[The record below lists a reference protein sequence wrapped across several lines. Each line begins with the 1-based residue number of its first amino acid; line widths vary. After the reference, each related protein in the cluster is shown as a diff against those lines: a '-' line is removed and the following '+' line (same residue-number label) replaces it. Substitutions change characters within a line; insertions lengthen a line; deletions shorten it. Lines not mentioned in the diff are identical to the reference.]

1 MKRYLH
7 QVQEH
12 YLVFKQ
18 QNSEFVISSWKT
30 FFCKYFAD
38 LAKTHK
44 QRLQRAFKTTYS
56 NKKEIVNVRAT
67 KLLRKM
73 QVKVKNES
81 QYQFIT
87 CLIEDQVMKLL
98 KCDREIDAKTAL
110 KLELESRSLPVEPQ
124 LRFNRNGNKPRFIKC
139 SYTRVHFNFSF
150 DNSLRMTYLMN
161 ALPKGQ

>member
-44 QRLQRAFKTTYS
+44 QRHQRAFKTTSS
-56 NKKEIVNVRAT
+56 NKKEIVNVKA
-67 KLLRKM
+67 
-73 QVKVKNES
+73 
-81 QYQFIT
+81 
-87 CLIEDQVMKLL
+87 MKLQVASF
-98 KCDREIDAKTAL
+98 KVQKRESI
-110 KLELESRSLPVEPQ
+110 PVYC
-124 LRFNRNGNKPRFIKC
+124 LFNRRSSDETFKMWQRNRWKNSFK
-139 SYTRVHFNFSF
+139 TRVWV
-150 DNSLRMTYLMN
+150 T
-161 ALPKGQ
+161 